1 MIETLNAENISVSLI
16 TLLSLIVNAVTIYH
30 WISQK
35 KREKSQNK
43 QAFHLLMGLAH
54 STNKRTSMIVQRI
67 KSLKEEGR
75 VNDDSMIFLENM
87 WSESRATADNL
98 LAAAKALSSE
108 DAESLPYDSDE
119 LMAIAASKTNQH
131 RSDYGGLHSQTI
143 QSTVKATAD

>member
-1 MIETLNAENISVSLI
+1 MVEILNANNVSLSLI
-16 TLLSLIVNAVTIYH
+16 TLLSLVVNAVTIYH
-30 WISQK
+30 WISQE

-54 STNKRTSMIVQRI
+54 STNKRSSMIVRRI
-67 KSLKEEGR
+67 ESLKEEGR

-108 DAESLPYDSDE
+108 DSESLPYDSDE
-119 LMAIAASKTNQH
+119 LMAIAANKTNQH
-131 RSDYGGLHSQTI
+131 RSDYGGLHKQTAR
-143 QSTVKATAD
+143 STTKAATN